1 MRLPIPSF
9 LIALA
14 LLLGLGAHAAEPA
27 APLSYSGKTV
37 LITGSTDGLGRELAR
52 ALAADGAHVI
62 VHGRNTERGMALVDE
77 ITATGVGSAR
87 FVAADFASLDAVK
100 TFANTIAREVPEL
113 DLLVNNAGIAFTGEQ
128 SRRTSADGYE
138 LQFAVNYLAGWVL
151 VNTLRPVLKAAAP
164 SRVINVASGSADP
177 IDFDDV
183 MLEQPGANARG
194 YGQSKLSQVM
204 MTMQLAASFANDGI
218 TMISLHPATL
228 MDTTMV
234 KSLGIPV
241 QSTVAE
247 GRDTVMRLITAPSLQ
262 AGAFYRDAKVATP
275 HAQAADAA
283 VRARLVALSAELT
296 GVGSK

>member
-100 TFANTIAREVPEL
+100 TFANTS
-113 DLLVNNAGIAFTGEQ
+113 NKT
-128 SRRTSADGYE
+128 
-138 LQFAVNYLAGWVL
+138 
-151 VNTLRPVLKAAAP
+151 
-164 SRVINVASGSADP
+164 DP
-177 IDFDDV
+177 
-183 MLEQPGANARG
+183 
-194 YGQSKLSQVM
+194 
-204 MTMQLAASFANDGI
+204 
-218 TMISLHPATL
+218 
-228 MDTTMV
+228 
-234 KSLGIPV
+234 
-241 QSTVAE
+241 
-247 GRDTVMRLITAPSLQ
+247 
-262 AGAFYRDAKVATP
+262 
-275 HAQAADAA
+275 
-283 VRARLVALSAELT
+283 
-296 GVGSK
+296 